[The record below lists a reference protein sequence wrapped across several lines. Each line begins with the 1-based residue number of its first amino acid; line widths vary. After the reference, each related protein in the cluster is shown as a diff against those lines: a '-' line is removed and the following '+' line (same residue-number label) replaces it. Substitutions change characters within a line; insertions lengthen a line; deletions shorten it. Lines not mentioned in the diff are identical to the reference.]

1 MADFDD
7 YAWLASDAA
16 ALLLVSLEHDRR
28 TELQQL
34 GELRKSL
41 SPERAR
47 LVVEQVDLRR
57 RAVAKFGAAA
67 ARMFFTKTQLEQ
79 ATDGGIAAYKVVRFR
94 GAGGGRL
101 IHDYCCGVGG
111 DLMALAARGP
121 AIGWELSPIV
131 RLFAEKN
138 LAAAAE
144 FGDFPVSNSVAS
156 NGIVREAD
164 VTELTP
170 GAHEMWH
177 VDPDRRADGRRS
189 TTLEHHS
196 PGPEVIDRWRAVAP
210 AGAVKLSPASEPPEA
225 WQREGELE
233 WITSQRE
240 CRQLVVWF
248 GALATSPGQR
258 RATSLHV
265 AHAADP
271 SAVGSIKAASF
282 CGAADEPCAAA
293 DEPRRFL
300 YDPDPSLIAAHLVGA
315 IANHYEL
322 KSLGAGGTYLTGDRD
337 VDDLL
342 LAKFEIVE
350 SLPLRAALVA
360 AALAKRGVGRV
371 EVKKRGV
378 TVEPEKFRRSLK
390 LRGDGEATVILTR
403 VGKREIALIA
413 QRR

>member
-7 YAWLASDAA
+7 YAWLVSDAA
-16 ALLLVSLEHDRR
+16 ALLLLSMEHDRR

-41 SPERAR
+41 SAERAR

-57 RAVAKFGAAA
+57 RAVSKFGAAA

-79 ATDGGIAAYKVVRFR
+79 ATDGGIAAYKAERLR

-101 IHDYCCGVGG
+101 IHDYCCGIGG

-144 FGDFPVSNSVAS
+144 LGNFPAS
-156 NGIVREAD
+156 NGSVRDGD

-170 GAHEMWH
+170 AADELWH
-177 VDPDRRADGRRS
+177 VDPDRRTDGRRS
-189 TTLEHHS
+189 TTLEHHT
-196 PGPEVIDRWRAVAP
+196 PGPEVIERWRTAAP
-210 AGAVKLSPASEPPEA
+210 DGAVKLSPASEPPEA

-248 GALATSPGQR
+248 GTLATAPGQR

-265 AHAADP
+265 AHAADQ
-271 SAVGSIKAASF
+271 SARGAVSAATF

-315 IANHYEL
+315 IANRYEL

-337 VDDLL
+337 ADDPL

-390 LRGDGEATVILTR
+390 LRGEGEATVILTR
-403 VGKREIALIA
+403 VGKRELALIA
-413 QRR
+413 ERR